1 MKVVVTGGRDYADQQ
16 RVDEILDTIHR
27 ETRIEMLGHG
37 DASGADSLAD
47 DWAKRR
53 GVAVDPHPA
62 DWDDIDTPPVLI
74 RVRNGKP
81 YNVLAGFRRNIDML
95 DEIRPDLVV
104 AFFGSRGTAHCRME
118 AFKRGIA
125 VLDVDT

>member
-16 RVDEILDTIHR
+16 RVDEILDTVHR
-27 ETRIEMLGHG
+27 ETGIDVLGHG
-37 DASGADSLAD
+37 NAPGADSLAD

-53 GVAVDPHPA
+53 GVAVDAHPA

-81 YNVLAGFRRNIDML
+81 YNVLAGFRRNIEML
-95 DEIRPDLVV
+95 ETVAPQLVV
-104 AFFGSRGTAHCRME
+104 ALPGGRGTAHCRRE

-125 VLDVDT
+125 VLDVDA